1 VIAVVLR
8 PVLVRP
14 HWRPPRIKN
23 QEGVHRIQVIR
34 RNQEVSGRT
43 LRQPRPVRWRSMR
56 HASGLSNPAELS
68 ARARVPA
75 RCSRFAF
82 CICDARQEAAKAIV
96 RAAVAVY
103 FGPVSVFSKPGR
115 KRFAVAKNFPTP
127 RPRVIAARS
136 CSYDQRISLS
146 FRHGVRPSQESFLH
160 AGCQVFRLAE
170 PITSRDGDLPGE
182 RRPRTAGQSGH
193 GSPTRADATGRHALD
208 CAIAL
213 EFRSAASGQA

>member
-1 VIAVVLR
+1 
-8 PVLVRP
+8 
-14 HWRPPRIKN
+14 
-23 QEGVHRIQVIR
+23 
-34 RNQEVSGRT
+34 
-43 LRQPRPVRWRSMR
+43 MR
-56 HASGLSNPAELS
+56 HASGLSNPAELQGCRLDAHDLLCSS
-68 ARARVPA
+68 AMPA
-75 RCSRFAF
+75 KKLRR
-82 CICDARQEAAKAIV
+82 AIV

-127 RPRVIAARS
+127 RPGVIAARS
-136 CSYDQRISLS
+136 RSYDQRISLS

-170 PITSRDGDLPGE
+170 PIASRDGDLPGE

-193 GSPTRADATGRHALD
+193 GSPTRAYATGRHALD